1 MHNSNRHKNSDFLF
15 GHFSVVD
22 KFDTDRFPKLKFTKP
37 IKFKLNKG
45 ESIYIPKGWWHWIKS
60 TSKSFAINYWFLNK
74 NNLDPFIFNHST
86 KYDINLFKGQDVYVW
101 DSFRDDGVSDYILP
115 FNEFYESKLD
125 NRYILTLDQ
134 PYPHKSLNY
143 HLKNIIKPYI
153 KFPIHEKLSYKNT
166 FDFNIWIS
174 SGKHDTGLHY
184 DDEDGVLSLI
194 EGSKEIILFPPSDSE
209 NLYPISV
216 EYNWKNNKALNFWY
230 NSFDNHGTVKGIS
243 SSELLYVTCKKDV
256 RVLSNI
262 SKLYNKFKTNL
273 IWAYKKSNDGY
284 RWEIYKY
291 YPYRTKGVNPV
302 IISWDLFNNSYN
314 IPDIEHHYF
323 RDTNYPST
331 PLPFWGNGKYKKSTL
346 LDIDWSSKYKKD
358 GKYSE
363 ESKIFVIDNYS
374 SFNDN
379 YNQYM
384 NELGYGEIKEEFK
397 DIILNKYQCYQI
409 CIHNKT
415 KNQIFVQYLGIS
427 NENFLSFLTLNEYPS
442 HVIDFIEE
450 QVKLNRYNINNEI
463 TIVYEISSQ
472 KVIRSGFYG
481 NI

>member
-1 MHNSNRHKNSDFLF
+1 MNSSRHKNSEFLF
-15 GHFSVVD
+15 GHFSTVD

-60 TSKSFAINYWFLNK
+60 TSKSFAINYWFSNK

-86 KYDINLFKGQDVYVW
+86 KYDINLLNEQEVYVW
-101 DSFRDDGVSDYILP
+101 DSFHDDISYDYVLP

-125 NRYILTLDQ
+125 NRYVLTLDQ
-134 PYPHKSLNY
+134 PYPNESLNY

-153 KFPIHEKLSYKNT
+153 KFPIHEKLSYENT
-166 FDFNIWIS
+166 FDFNLWIS

-194 EGSKEIILFPPSDSE
+194 EGSKEIILFPPSDSK
-209 NLYPISV
+209 NLYPITL
-216 EYNWKNNKALNFWY
+216 EYDWRNNKALNFLY
-230 NSFDNHGTVKGIS
+230 NSFDNHGTVEGIS

-256 RVLSNI
+256 RVLSNV
-262 SKLYNKFKTNL
+262 SKLYNRFKNNL
-273 IWAYKKSNDGY
+273 IWAFKKSNDGY

-291 YPYRTKGVNPV
+291 YPYRSKNDGVNPV
-302 IISWDLFNNSYN
+302 IISWDLFSDSYD
-314 IPDIEHHYF
+314 ISDIEHHYF
-323 RDTNYPST
+323 RDTNYPPT
-331 PLPFWGNGKYKKSTL
+331 PLPFWGN
-346 LDIDWSSKYKKD
+346 SKYKKD
-358 GKYSE
+358 EKYFE

-379 YNQYM
+379 YDQYM

-427 NENFLSFLTLNEYPS
+427 NEDFLTFLNSNQYPT
-442 HVIDFIEE
+442 HIINFIEE
-450 QVKLNRYNINNEI
+450 QIKLHRYNINNEI

-472 KVIRSGFYG
+472 RVIRSGFYG

>member
-1 MHNSNRHKNSDFLF
+1 MNYSSKHKNSEFLF
-15 GHFSVVD
+15 GHFSTVD

-60 TSKSFAINYWFLNK
+60 TSKSFAINYWFSNK

-86 KYDINLFKGQDVYVW
+86 EYDINLLNEQEVYVW
-101 DSFRDDGVSDYILP
+101 DSFHDDLSYNYILP

-125 NRYILTLDQ
+125 NRYVLTLDQ
-134 PYPHKSLNY
+134 PYPNKALNY

-153 KFPIHEKLSYKNT
+153 KFPIHEKLSYENT
-166 FDFNIWIS
+166 FDFNLWIS

-194 EGSKEIILFPPSDSE
+194 EGSKDIILFPPSDSE

-216 EYNWKNNKALNFWY
+216 EYDWKNNKALNFWY
-230 NSFDNHGTVKGIS
+230 NSFYNHGTVEGIS
-243 SSELLYVTCKKDV
+243 SSELLYVTCKKDI
-256 RVLSNI
+256 RVLSNV
-262 SKLYNKFKTNL
+262 SKLYNKFKKNF
-273 IWAYKKSNDGY
+273 IWAYKKSNNGY

-291 YPYRTKGVNPV
+291 YPSRSKNNSVKPV
-302 IISWDLFNNSYN
+302 IISWDLFSDSYN
-314 IPDIEHHYF
+314 ISDIEHHYF
-323 RDTNYPST
+323 RDTNYPPTS
-331 PLPFWGNGKYKKSTL
+331 LPFWGNCKC
-346 LDIDWSSKYKKD
+346 KKD
-358 GKYSE
+358 EKYFE

-379 YNQYM
+379 YHSYM

-397 DIILNKYQCYQI
+397 EIILNKYECYQI
-409 CIHNKT
+409 CIHNKI
-415 KNQIFVQYLGIS
+415 KNEIFVQYLGIS
-427 NENFLSFLTLNEYPS
+427 NEDFLNFLILNGYPS

-450 QVKLNRYNINNEI
+450 QVKLNKYNINNEI

-472 KVIRSGFYG
+472 KIVRSGFYG